1 MTNTSTAQQITSA
14 EFTNK
19 DNFNTIYN
27 TFRGDFLE
35 AHGLDRNKKGVRIAT
50 GAFALQA
57 QFGDKWVTTT
67 RDSKD
72 EMRYQ
77 ATGNKTYRL
86 VARVA

>member
-1 MTNTSTAQQITSA
+1 MTNTDTAQQITSA
-14 EFTNK
+14 EFTSQ

-27 TFRGDFLE
+27 TFRGDFIE
-35 AHGLDRNKKGVRIAT
+35 AHGFDRNKKGIRIAP

-57 QFGDKWVTTT
+57 LFGDKWVTTT

-77 ATGNKTYRL
+77 ATGNKAYRL
-86 VARVA
+86 IARVA

>member
-1 MTNTSTAQQITSA
+1 MTNNNTAQQITSA
-14 EFTNK
+14 EFTNE

-35 AHGLDRNKKGVRIAT
+35 AHGVDRNKKGVRIAS

-57 QFGDKWVTTT
+57 LFGDKWVTTT

-77 ATGNKTYRL
+77 ATGTKSYRL

>member
-1 MTNTSTAQQITSA
+1 MTTSTTRQITST
-14 EFTNK
+14 EFTAQ

-35 AHGLDRNKKGVRIAT
+35 AHGIDRNKKGVRVAT

-77 ATGNKTYRL
+77 ATGNLNYRL
-86 VARVA
+86 IARVA